1 MNYFE
6 AMRLLDR
13 VKEGVPIPLRLIT
26 EALIL
31 TGDLDEQIPMVY
43 SRKNISNAGDRVILE
58 QAEARELYRNWESS
72 KNRDLIRAR
81 LERAERIYGTGAR
94 DRIREY
100 MNRIKDGTLL

>member
-1 MNYFE
+1 VIWSRRN
-6 AMRLLDR
+6 
-13 VKEGVPIPLRLIT
+13 KENP
-26 EALIL
+26 
-31 TGDLDEQIPMVY
+31 
-43 SRKNISNAGDRVILE
+43 SDRVILE
-58 QAEARELYRNWESS
+58 QAEARELYRNWEWG

>member
-1 MNYFE
+1 MIWSRRN
-6 AMRLLDR
+6 
-13 VKEGVPIPLRLIT
+13 T
-26 EALIL
+26 EN
-31 TGDLDEQIPMVY
+31 P
-43 SRKNISNAGDRVILE
+43 SDRVILE
-58 QAEARELYRNWESS
+58 QAEARELYRNWEWG